1 MDFDPVSDYPLGS
14 RRPEL
19 VRTPSGLGLDEL
31 TLDAVRSGT
40 LGPEELRAT
49 PETLRRQS
57 AVALAAGRTQLAD
70 NLARAAELATV
81 PSATILEIYTALR
94 PHRSSAEEL
103 EAWAAR
109 LETELEAPLCAAF
122 VREAAAACAARGL
135 LRAAPERVSARRSE
149 RFLSREQRELRR
161 ELLISPYPELGLV
174 AMDGPNDPEPSLA
187 VEEGRVVEMDGR
199 RAEDF
204 DVIDR
209 FVAANGLDLEV
220 AAEAADLGDDEIAR
234 RLVDVDVP
242 RAELVRLSRGLTPA
256 RLARVVSKLDP
267 VELMFALKKLRARR
281 APANQAHVT
290 NLKENPALLAAD
302 AAEAGARGFAEVET
316 TVGVS
321 RYAPLNAIAIL
332 VGSQTGRP
340 GVMTQCAVE
349 ERRNLQLAIQ
359 GLVTYAETLSVY
371 GTEPVFVDG
380 DDTPWSKAFLASAY
394 ASRGV
399 KVRFTSGGGSEAL
412 MGHAQGYS
420 MLYLEARCLAAI
432 RAAGSQGVQNG
443 SISCVALVLSVP
455 GGVRE
460 ILAENVLAAWLDLE
474 VASGN
479 DAIAS
484 HSPIRKTAKLMGQ
497 FLPGTDFVTSGYS
510 VMPKED
516 NTFGGGNYDADDLE
530 EWLTVQRDWQ
540 VDAGIEPVAEDDV
553 LAVRAKGARAVQ
565 AVFAGLGF
573 PPVTDEEVEAATYG
587 YASRDLPDRDRAA
600 DVAAADRV
608 LEEGISA
615 LDVVRELDRAGFADV
630 AEAVLAMQRQ
640 RVSADYLQTSAVIEP
655 DGTVRSAV
663 SDPNRYEGPGTGY
676 RLEGE
681 RWELL
686 QQLPYVLDP
695 AEEAMSNGDLSSIQ
709 TTHPASL
716 GTAPDEVVV
725 AVGPAFADGL
735 RETINGLAH
744 EDVLRAVADGRPR
757 RRRRAEAAC
766 ASAGSRTSRSSATTA
781 RSSRARAWRSGLQSK
796 GTAVIHRADLQPLD
810 NLELF
815 GMSPLYSLESYRAIG
830 PERRRLRARPSR
842 RAGADELDNFARAKL
857 IVRTTLLHARE
868 TAAAVPG
875 AARSSSSS

>member
-1 MDFDPVSDYPLGS
+1 
-14 RRPEL
+14 
-19 VRTPSGLGLDEL
+19 
-31 TLDAVRSGT
+31 
-40 LGPEELRAT
+40 
-49 PETLRRQS
+49 
-57 AVALAAGRTQLAD
+57 
-70 NLARAAELATV
+70 
-81 PSATILEIYTALR
+81 
-94 PHRSSAEEL
+94 
-103 EAWAAR
+103 
-109 LETELEAPLCAAF
+109 
-122 VREAAAACAARGL
+122 
-135 LRAAPERVSARRSE
+135 VSARRSE
-149 RFLSREQRELRR
+149 RFVSRELRELR
-161 ELLISPYPELGLV
+161 KELLISPYPKLGLV
-174 AMDGPNDPEPSLA
+174 AMDGPNDPEPGLE
-187 VEEGRVVEMDGR
+187 VENGRIVAMDGR
-199 RAEDF
+199 RAAEF

-209 FVAANGLDLEV
+209 FVALYGLELDV
-220 AAEAADLGDDEIAR
+220 AAEAAGLADDEIAR

-242 RAELVRLSRGLTPA
+242 RSDLVRLSRGLTPA
-256 RLARVVSKLDP
+256 RLARIVARLDP

-302 AAEAGARGFAEVET
+302 AAEAAARGFAEVET

-349 ERRNLQLAIQ
+349 ERRNLQLAMQ

-412 MGHAQGYS
+412 MGHAQGCS

-484 HSPIRKTAKLMGQ
+484 HSEIRKTAKLMGQ

-510 VMPKED
+510 VMPRED

-530 EWLTVQRDWQ
+530 EWLTIQRDWQ
-540 VDAGIEPVAEDDV
+540 VDAGIEPVAEVDV
-553 LAVRAKGARAVQ
+553 VAVRAKAARAVQ

-573 PPVTDEEVEAATYG
+573 PPVTDAEVDAATYG
-587 YASRDLPDRDRAA
+587 YASRDVPDRDRAA
-600 DVAAADRV
+600 DVAVADRV
-608 LEEGISA
+608 LEGAVSA
-615 LDVVRELDRAGFADV
+615 LDVVRELAAAGFADV
-630 AEAVLAMQRQ
+630 AEAVLGMQRQ
-640 RVSADYLQTSAVIEP
+640 RVSGDYLQTSAIIEP

-681 RWELL
+681 RWVLL

-695 AEEAMSNGDLSSIQ
+695 QEEASPIGVPSPVLE
-709 TTHPASL
+709 THVANIDDD
-716 GTAPDEVVV
+716 PDEVVV
-725 AVGPAFADGL
+725 AVGPAFADTL

-744 EDVLRAVADGRPR
+744 GDVLRALADGIREGGAKPR
-757 RRRRAEAAC
+757 LVRIRRVSDVAFIGHDGARL
-766 ASAGSRTSRSSATTA
+766 SGSGVAI
-781 RSSRARAWRSGLQSK
+781 GLQSK

-815 GMSPLYSLESYRAIG
+815 GMSPLYSLDSYRAIG
-830 PERRRLRARPSR
+830 RNAAAYARGEAIGPVPT
-842 RAGADELDNFARAKL
+842 ELDNFARAKL

-868 TAAAVPG
+868 TAAVVPG
-875 AARSSSSS
+875 AEPVEVELKPA

>member
-1 MDFDPVSDYPLGS
+1 M
-14 RRPEL
+14 
-19 VRTPSGLGLDEL
+19 
-31 TLDAVRSGT
+31 
-40 LGPEELRAT
+40 
-49 PETLRRQS
+49 
-57 AVALAAGRTQLAD
+57 
-70 NLARAAELATV
+70 
-81 PSATILEIYTALR
+81 
-94 PHRSSAEEL
+94 
-103 EAWAAR
+103 
-109 LETELEAPLCAAF
+109 
-122 VREAAAACAARGL
+122 
-135 LRAAPERVSARRSE
+135 
-149 RFLSREQRELRR
+149 
-161 ELLISPYPELGLV
+161 
-174 AMDGPNDPEPSLA
+174 
-187 VEEGRVVEMDGR
+187 
-199 RAEDF
+199 
-204 DVIDR
+204 
-209 FVAANGLDLEV
+209 
-220 AAEAADLGDDEIAR
+220 
-234 RLVDVDVP
+234 
-242 RAELVRLSRGLTPA
+242 
-256 RLARVVSKLDP
+256 
-267 VELMFALKKLRARR
+267 
-281 APANQAHVT
+281 
-290 NLKENPALLAAD
+290 
-302 AAEAGARGFAEVET
+302 ET

-484 HSPIRKTAKLMGQ
+484 HSEIRKTAKLMGQ

-510 VMPKED
+510 VMPRED

-530 EWLTVQRDWQ
+530 EWMTAQRDWQ
-540 VDAGIEPVAEDDV
+540 VDAGIEPVAEDAV
-553 LAVRAKGARAVQ
+553 LAVREKAALAIQ

-573 PPVTDEEVEAATYG
+573 PPVTDAEVDAATYG
-587 YASRDLPDRDRAA
+587 YGSRDLPDRDRAA

-608 LEEGISA
+608 MDGTVSA
-615 LDVVRELDRAGFADV
+615 LDVVRELDAAGFLDV
-630 AEAVLAMQRQ
+630 AEAVLGMQRQ
-640 RVSADYLQTSAVIEP
+640 RVSADYLQTSAIIEP

-663 SDPNRYEGPGTGY
+663 SDPNLYEGPGTGY

-686 QQLPYVLDP
+686 QNLPYVIDP
-695 AEEAMSNGDLSSIQ
+695 HEVTSPNGVPSPVLE
-709 TTHPASL
+709 THVATI
-716 GTAPDEVVV
+716 GDAPDEVVI
-725 AVGPAFADGL
+725 AVGPAFAAAL
-735 RETINGLAH
+735 RETINGLSH
-744 EDVLRAVADGRPR
+744 SDVLGAVADGVREGGAEPR
-757 RRRRAEAAC
+757 LVRVRRISDVAFIAHDGAKL
-766 ASAGSRTSRSSATTA
+766 SGSGIAV
-781 RSSRARAWRSGLQSK
+781 GLQSK

-815 GMSPLYSLESYRAIG
+815 GMSPLYSLDSYRAMGRNAAAYALGRDVG
-830 PERRRLRARPSR
+830 PVPT
-842 RAGADELDNFARAKL
+842 ELDNFARAKL

-868 TAAAVPG
+868 TAEVVPG
-875 AARSSSSS
+875 ADPVELELA